1 MELTMIERGKKWER
15 SVWWTVF
22 ILLAIGTCYMF
33 AIGENTKVT
42 MGVLTLLLMG
52 AAAFIQRRL
61 EHSLPSFFVNIVYGF
76 IFISVGLGT
85 FGGFYDIPHF
95 DDFLHIISGIMLA
108 IASWI
113 ILQKMVGEHLTAQLP
128 TIFIGLY
135 IICFSLASAAV
146 WELME
151 FAGDKLL
158 NFTIQG
164 RNADDTM
171 IDMID
176 GLVGGTITAFV
187 ILRQRKKK

>member
-1 MELTMIERGKKWER
+1 MELLKNGHGETGERT
-15 SVWWTVF
+15 VWWSVF
-22 ILLAIGTCYMF
+22 ILLAIGTGYMF
-33 AIGENTKVT
+33 ASGENTKVI
-42 MGVLTLLLMG
+42 MGIFTLILMG
-52 AAAFIQRRL
+52 AIAFAQRRL
-61 EHSLPSFFVNIVYGF
+61 KLSLPSFFVNIVYGF

-95 DDFLHIISGIMLA
+95 DDFLHLASGIMLA
-108 IASWI
+108 VGSWI
-113 ILQKMVGEHLTAQLP
+113 ILQKMLGEQLTARLP
-128 TIFIGLY
+128 NAFIGLY

-164 RNADDTM
+164 RNPDDTM

-176 GLVGGTITAFV
+176 GLVGGTVTAFI
-187 ILRQRKKK
+187 ILRQRQRK